1 MRRRLT
7 CLAAA
12 AALAL
17 GGCGGDDEE
26 TTSTTTTTEAT
37 TGTTGTT
44 GATGATGAGGAADEK
59 KEPGNEEKQA
69 PEVEEIGT
77 TLQENGYEL
86 IEEFTEDELSISDPQ
101 PLGGFNVHPEGSSS
115 DSADDASVYLYK
127 SEADAQKGADELDSD
142 WTIEVVGSIRVAGQ
156 PITGDEKQ
164 AFEEL
169 VQLLEDQQ

>member
-1 MRRRLT
+1 MGRLA

-12 AALAL
+12 AVLALA
-17 GGCGGDDEE
+17 GCGDDDEE
-26 TTSTTTTTEAT
+26 PTSASTPTTTEA
-37 TGTTGTT
+37 TTGTT

-77 TLQENGYEL
+77 TLQDSGYEI

-101 PLGGFNVHPEGSSS
+101 PLGGFNVHPEGGSS

-127 SEADAQKGADELDSD
+127 SEADAQKGAGELDSE

-156 PITGDEKQ
+156 PITGEEKQ
-164 AFEEL
+164 DFEDL
-169 VQLLEDQQ
+169 VKLIEDQQ